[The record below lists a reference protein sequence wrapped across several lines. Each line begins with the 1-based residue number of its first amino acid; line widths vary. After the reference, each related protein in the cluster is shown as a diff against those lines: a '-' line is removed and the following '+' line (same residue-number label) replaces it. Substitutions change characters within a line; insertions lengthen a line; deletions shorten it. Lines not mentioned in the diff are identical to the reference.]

1 MSNHSPD
8 STSTSRSRTPVKTT
22 LGNIED
28 LYKND
33 IISQEEFMGIMQKIK
48 DKGNI
53 KDWCSEY
60 VCILSSICEKSQ
72 CYRFMH
78 ENSNTYYK
86 NLSYR
91 ITYTSMFF
99 SGLMSAFSIVS
110 TKIGDIIPPNTAALI
125 SGLGHLVVAGVTGFQ
140 KKMNLPESAEM
151 HEKASQNFDILC
163 RSIEFQLTLPIDDR
177 IPVPKLVFDS
187 INKYENLVISNP
199 PIPHS
204 ILNYFRHSIDN
215 LSINKPSIVNN
226 FTMMPKSLDDNIICD
241 SEHHVKHIWTPCDK
255 ELRRINSKGRKIMP
269 ELSPTIRKI
278 NTYKINKLKQQ
289 NNKEDEDITKNNNIH
304 HMEDYDTYETHD
316 DTDDTCEDIENQ
328 DNKIQIQIVRRP

>member
-278 NTYKINKLKQQ
+278 NTYKINKLKQH
-289 NNKEDEDITKNNNIH
+289 NNKEEDITKNNNIH
-304 HMEDYDTYETHD
+304 HTEDYDTYETHV